1 MRMGAARIVMGALVM
16 LGAVGLARGEPKAEA
31 TPEVVSALGG
41 RFFAKPDEKGA
52 VVEAGR
58 KLAAA
63 PNDVQAIIA
72 LGRAQVG
79 VLRLRD
85 AVNTYSRG
93 IKLAP
98 QDAMMYR
105 WRGHRYI
112 SLRQFD
118 RAVADLERAS
128 RLDGKRFDIWY
139 HLGLAYYLQGRYA
152 DAAGAYE
159 KAYQVSDKDDSR
171 IASSDWLYMSLR
183 RQGKEAAA
191 KQALDRIT
199 PDMKVVEDKM
209 YFDRLLF
216 YKGLKKEADIF
227 HAGLD
232 DRQKATIGY
241 GIGNWHL
248 YNGNAAR
255 AKETFEKVLTSKE
268 WAAFGFIASEKELAS
283 WPAARRASERK

>member
-1 MRMGAARIVMGALVM
+1 MSALAGRVLIGALVM
-16 LGAVGLARGEPKAEA
+16 LAEPKEAA
-31 TPEVVSALGG
+31 TPEVISPLGG
-41 RFFAKPDEKGA
+41 HFFARPDEKGA
-52 VVEAGR
+52 VAEAE
-58 KLAAA
+58 KKVAAA
-63 PNDVQAIIA
+63 PKDVQAVIA

-85 AVNTYSRG
+85 AVKSGSRA
-93 IKLAP
+93 IELSP
-98 QDAMMYR
+98 QDAMVWR

-118 RAVADLERAS
+118 RAVSDLERAAK
-128 RLDGKRFDIWY
+128 LDARRFDIWY
-139 HLGLAYYLQGRYA
+139 HLGLAYYLQGRFA

-171 IASSDWLYMSLR
+171 VAASDWLYMSLR
-183 RQGKEAAA
+183 RLGKGAEARR
-191 KQALDRIT
+191 ALDRIT

-216 YKGLKKEADIF
+216 YKGLKKETDIF

-241 GIGNWHL
+241 GVGNWHL
-248 YNGNAAR
+248 YNGNRAK

-268 WAAFGFIASEKELAS
+268 WAAFGFIASEKEIAG
-283 WPAARRASERK
+283 WNTARPAAAR

>member
-1 MRMGAARIVMGALVM
+1 MGPSRARIVTGVLVLFGAA
-16 LGAVGLARGEPKAEA
+16 GAGLAQPKGEA
-31 TPEVVSALGG
+31 TPEVVSPLGS
-41 RFFAKPDEKGA
+41 RFFARPDEKGA
-52 VVEAGR
+52 VAEAEKR
-58 KLAAA
+58 LAAA
-63 PNDVQAIIA
+63 PDDVQAIIA

-118 RAVADLERAS
+118 RASADLERAAQ
-128 RLDGKRFDIWY
+128 LDGKQFDIWY
-139 HLGLAYYLQGRYA
+139 HLGLSYYLRGKFA
-152 DAAGAYE
+152 DAARAYE

-183 RQGKEAAA
+183 RQGKQAEA
-191 KQALDRIT
+191 KRVLDRIT

-209 YFDRLLF
+209 YFGRLLF
-216 YKGLKKEADIF
+216 YKGLKKEEEIF

-232 DRQKATIGY
+232 DREKATVGY
-241 GIGNWHL
+241 GVGNWYL
-248 YNGNAAR
+248 YNGNQAR

-268 WAAFGFIASEKELAS
+268 WAAFGFIAAEKELAG
-283 WPAARRASERK
+283 WPGARKASAR